1 MTVSSPTVSDR
12 TEAEL
17 VAIIQGQLPAAPAW
31 LTIGIGDDAA
41 AMEPAR
47 NRLEVVTVDAL
58 VEGVHFDRRFMPP
71 ATIGHRALAVNLSDI
86 AAMGAEPRG
95 ALLSL
100 ALPGDLPL
108 DDFTEITAGF
118 ARLAAASRV
127 SLVGGNLTRAPGPMM
142 IDVTVFGTAK
152 RRQLLP
158 RSGARPGDEVYVSGT
173 VGAAAAGLALLK
185 QDRLASSD
193 SRLPS
198 AGPVE
203 SARSACV
210 DRYLRPEPR
219 LRLGMLLGRNRAAAA
234 CVDLSDGLA
243 DAAHQIARSSTV
255 GVIIDADAVPV
266 DAGARAWFDSQA
278 ADPIIAAAT
287 GGDDYELLFA
297 VRPRLRSRLKTV
309 AAQAGTPLTRIGV
322 CTSDPTVVWRRRQV
336 NGTSDEPMPV
346 GYRHFR

>member
-1 MTVSSPTVSDR
+1 VTVSSPTVSDR

-17 VAIIQGQLPAAPAW
+17 VAIIQGQLSAPPAW

-71 ATIGHRALAVNLSDI
+71 GTIGHRALAVNLSDI

-108 DDFTEITAGF
+108 DDFTEMTAGF

-127 SLVGGNLTRAPGPMM
+127 SLIGGNLTRAPGPMM

-158 RSGARPGDEVYVSGT
+158 RSGARPGDDVYVSGT

-185 QDRLASSD
+185 QDLLASAHD
-193 SRLPS
+193 
-198 AGPVE
+198 GPVE

-210 DRYLRPEPR
+210 DRYLRPVPR

-243 DAAHQIARSSTV
+243 DAAHQIARSSDV
-255 GVIIDADAVPV
+255 GLIIDADAVPV
-266 DAGARAWFDSQA
+266 DAEARAWFDRQT
-278 ADPIIAAAT
+278 ADPIVAAAT

-297 VRPRLRSRLKTV
+297 VRPRLRNRLKTV

-322 CTSDPTVVWRRRQV
+322 CTSNPAVVWRRRQV